1 MQTAVR
7 GMVFWLPVEVVI
19 QTKAMGLR
27 IIMRG
32 NKKEKV
38 KDEDQIA
45 FNQDPMSHY
54 LIKIHQNSVICVVF
68 LSFNPSKHS
77 IS

>member
-1 MQTAVR
+1 
-7 GMVFWLPVEVVI
+7 
-19 QTKAMGLR
+19 MGLR

-54 LIKIHQNSVICVVF
+54 LIKIHQNSVFFFFYLLI
-68 LSFNPSKHS
+68 LPSIQLVNILHFFF
-77 IS
+77 ILTNLT